1 MTRRRFQYGFTFVEA
16 MATLLVFGFFLGVL
30 FLTVHWGFR
39 AFSLSVARSDV
50 TTEARRISLFIE
62 QELRGSSY
70 FSVGSKSRTIFG
82 ERRDAICFVSRNDW
96 SAPGSYNLT
105 KGSPNWNRY
114 FLYYSTTDRPTG
126 SFVRLSID
134 PAKAS
139 STSSFE
145 TGPFPFSGFSANPDA
160 YLKQGPPFT
169 FPSEVETAR
178 VLASSIKLFEVKK
191 EPVSQNVDLRLLL
204 RQNGVMA
211 RRANG
216 VREGGTFE
224 LKYLVHPE
232 NTL

>member
-1 MTRRRFQYGFTFVEA
+1 MIRRRSVSGFTLVEA
-16 MATLLVFGFFLGVL
+16 LTTLVVFGFFLSVL
-30 FLTVHWGFR
+30 FLTIHWGFR
-39 AFSLSVARSDV
+39 AFSLAVARSDV

-70 FSVGSKSRTIFG
+70 FSIDSVGRNVGSD
-82 ERRDAICFVSRNDW
+82 RRDAICFVSRNDW
-96 SAPGSYNLT
+96 SAPNAFDQD

-114 FLYYSTTDRPTG
+114 FLYYSTQSLPSGSLIRAVINPSAAGPT
-126 SFVRLSID
+126 
-134 PAKAS
+134 
-139 STSSFE
+139 STYE
-145 TGPFPFSGFSANPDA
+145 IGPFPFAGFSAGATN
-160 YLKQGPPFT
+160 YLKEGPSET
-169 FPSEVETAR
+169 YPSEVETAR
-178 VLASSIKLFEVKK
+178 VLATSVKTFEVKL
-191 EPVSQNVDLRLLL
+191 EPVTQNVDLRLLL

>member
-1 MTRRRFQYGFTFVEA
+1 MS
-16 MATLLVFGFFLGVL
+16 TLLVFGFFLAVL
-30 FLTVHWGFR
+30 FLTIHWGFR

-50 TTEARRISLFIE
+50 TTEARRVSLFIE

-70 FSVGSKSRTIFG
+70 FSVGSKSRTISG
-82 ERRDAICFVSRNDW
+82 DRRDAICFVSRNDW
-96 SAPGSYNLT
+96 SAPDSYNLK

-114 FLYYSTTDRPTG
+114 FLYYSTTARPFG

-134 PAKAS
+134 PSKAS
-139 STSSFE
+139 PTSAFE
-145 TGPFPFSGFSANPDA
+145 TGPFPFAGFSAHPDS
-160 YLKQGPPFT
+160 YLKPGPPFR

-178 VLASSIKLFEVKK
+178 VLATSVKLFEVKK
-191 EPVSQNVDLRLLL
+191 EPVTQNVELRLLL

-211 RRANG
+211 YRANK